1 MFRPLLS
8 TRLLILV
15 SVFLLFPIINTSS
28 SSKTQSAKTPS
39 STPTPALI
47 PAPLPGMRLFI
58 DTANNIH
65 MFQSFDYH
73 INDPTSIARYY
84 DFVWGVTPGNVT
96 SFRSGHSDI
105 LLSYYMPFH
114 RDNGTFTD
122 EAIGKNQ
129 HDLNYWK
136 SFHPDWILYK
146 CDRVTP
152 AFEEGDPNIPLDFSN
167 PDLIAWQLQ
176 TYVQPADQSGY
187 DAIAVDNLDVENLF
201 GACGF
206 YRNGKWVPHYTGE
219 MDDPQWRTDIVSWLT
234 RMQAALHSLPRPL
247 ALIPNLGF
255 GSDSPLSDPTVQQ
268 IVSHVDAILD
278 ERGFTE
284 YGDGYATGSNW
295 LQIIQFIESVQKQN
309 KAYYIV
315 NQFQSV
321 GRAQIEWALASY
333 LMCKEQL
340 ASVFISKVQDYGRSL
355 YYPEYSAPIGNPNSK
370 IYQSQHIY
378 WRDYSNG
385 LVAVN
390 PSDTQ
395 SYTVRTNYA
404 GYKDLYGNRVS
415 QSFTIPPHS
424 GMILMGWC
432 FTAAG
437 SVPGN

>member
-1 MFRPLLS
+1 MFRPVLS
-8 TRLLILV
+8 KRPLILV
-15 SVFLLFPIINTSS
+15 SVFLLFPIMFTCSS
-28 SSKTQSAKTPS
+28 CRTQSAKTLS
-39 STPTPALI
+39 STLAPALM
-47 PAPLPGMRLFI
+47 PAPLPGMRPFI

-65 MFQSFDYH
+65 LFQNFDYD
-73 INDPTSIARYY
+73 ITNPASIAHYY

-96 SFRSGHSDI
+96 SFRSGHPDT

-122 EAIGKNQ
+122 AAIGKNQ
-129 HDLNYWK
+129 HDLDYWK
-136 SFHPDWILYK
+136 SFHPDWILYE

-152 AFEEGDPNIPLDFSN
+152 AYEYGDPNMPLDFSN
-167 PDLIAWQLQ
+167 PDLIAWQVQ
-176 TYVQPADQSGY
+176 TYAQPADQNGY
-187 DAIAVDNLDVENLF
+187 DALAVDNFNTENLF
-201 GACGF
+201 GACGY
-206 YRNGKWVPHYTGE
+206 YRHGKWVQRYTGQV
-219 MDDPQWRTDIVSWLT
+219 DDPHWHADIVTWLT
-234 RMQAALHSLPRPL
+234 RMQAALRSLPRPL

-255 GSDSPLSDPTVQQ
+255 GSDPPLSDPTVRQ

-284 YGDGYATGSNW
+284 FGDGYATGSNW

-309 KAYYIV
+309 KAYYII

-321 GRAQIEWALASY
+321 DRAQIEWALASY
-333 LMCKEQL
+333 LMCKEHL
-340 ASVFISKVQDYGRSL
+340 ASVFISEEHDYGRSL
-355 YYPEYSAPIGNPNSK
+355 YYPEYSAPIGNPSSK

-395 SYTVRTNYA
+395 SYTVRTSYA

-424 GMILMGWC
+424 GMILMG
-432 FTAAG
+432 
-437 SVPGN
+437 